1 MNTQLQKLFEKSKL
15 SDKDRYEINQIFWLL
30 PPDKQN
36 NILDN
41 FDVLAFR
48 LEHMHKEIELE
59 RRILV
64 WDALENIE
72 KAIEKAKREDLKK
85 QIQK

>member
-1 MNTQLQKLFEKSKL
+1 MNTQLQKLFEKSHLAEK
-15 SDKDRYEINQIFWLL
+15 DKFEINQIFWLL

-48 LEHMHKEIELE
+48 LETMHKEVELE

-64 WDALENIE
+64 WEFYKKVENFYD
-72 KAIEKAKREDLKK
+72 KFWDKL
-85 QIQK
+85 

>member
-1 MNTQLQKLFEKSKL
+1 MNTQLQKFFEKYNLREK
-15 SDKDRYEINQIFWLL
+15 DKFEINQIFTLL

-41 FDVLAFR
+41 FDTLAFR
-48 LEHMHKEIELE
+48 LEQQHKEIELE

-64 WDALENIE
+64 WDVFSDIKWLYSKYN
-72 KAIEKAKREDLKK
+72 
-85 QIQK
+85 